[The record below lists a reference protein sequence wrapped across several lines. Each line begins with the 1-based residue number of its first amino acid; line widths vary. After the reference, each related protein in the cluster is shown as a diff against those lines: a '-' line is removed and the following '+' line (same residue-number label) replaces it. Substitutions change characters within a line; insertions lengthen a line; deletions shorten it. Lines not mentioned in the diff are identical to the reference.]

1 VGALWGSAP
10 LHYLAGA
17 GPRAYP
23 VVALT
28 WGVIVI
34 SLAVVVIISAL
45 VLFGVLRRRS
55 PALPDM
61 TGAPPVE
68 RGGNGLRWIA
78 IGVAVSSVAL
88 VVSLVWT
95 MATLAAVV
103 RPPRPAPLRIEVTG
117 EQWWW
122 RIRYLSD
129 DPSRVFSTANEIHIP
144 AGQPVEVRLKSADVI
159 HSFWIPA
166 VAGKMDA
173 IPGQTNITWLQ
184 ADQPGRFRGQCTEY
198 CGQQHAHMALWL
210 VVDSPASFSAWRQWQ
225 TRAATAPLGGDA
237 ALGRQIVEYRCGACH
252 RIAGT
257 DAGGTVAPDLTHLM
271 GRSTIAGGVL
281 ANTAANLSGWI
292 ANPQS
297 LKPGTKMP
305 TLYLSG
311 PELRAVRSY
320 LLSLR

>member
-1 VGALWGSAP
+1 M
-10 LHYLAGA
+10 HYLDGV

-34 SLAVVVIISAL
+34 SAAVVLIMGTL
-45 VLFGVLRRRS
+45 VLVGVLRRRS
-55 PALPDM
+55 STPPDM
-61 TGAPPVE
+61 TGAPPIQ
-68 RGGNGLRWIA
+68 RGGDGLRWIS
-78 IGVAVSSVAL
+78 IGVGISGVAL
-88 VVSLVWT
+88 VVSLIWT

-103 RPPRPAPLRIEVTG
+103 RPPGPARVRIEVTG

-122 RIRYLSD
+122 RVRYLSD
-129 DPSRVFSTANEIHIP
+129 DPTEIFWTANEIHIP

-159 HSFWIPA
+159 HSFWAPA
-166 VAGKMDA
+166 LAGKMDA
-173 IPGQTNITWLQ
+173 IPGQTNVTWLQ

-198 CGQQHAHMALWL
+198 CGMQHAHMALWL
-210 VVDSPASFSAWRQWQ
+210 VVDRPADFAAWAQWQ
-225 TRAATAPLGGDA
+225 TRAAATPQNAEA
-237 ALGRQIVEYRCGACH
+237 ARGQQIVEYRCGACH

-257 DAGGTVAPDLTHLM
+257 EAGGTVAPDLTHLM
-271 GRSTIAGGVL
+271 GRSTIAGGGL

-320 LLSLR
+320 LVSLR